1 MAANAFI
8 RFESYAHVYTH
19 AIEYG
24 RVFFNQGAQMLR
36 KRIADRMTELGLS
49 QTELGRLSGVPQPT
63 IHRIMSG
70 ESQSPRQQN
79 IEKIAKA
86 LSVTATWLWTGRQD
100 SAHAPREAIRIDSAS
115 PAVATKRPPSKPAK
129 VRTKLEIK
137 VVDDVGT
144 KTFTSL
150 EQEKQLAQAIQSFI
164 HQYVFEIYDDHPELI
179 ETLSTYRL
187 SELKLLFVGPP
198 K

>member
-1 MAANAFI
+1 
-8 RFESYAHVYTH
+8 
-19 AIEYG
+19 
-24 RVFFNQGAQMLR
+24 MLR

-79 IEKIAKA
+79 IEKIARA

-100 SAHAPREAIRIDSAS
+100 SAPVPKEAISAS
-115 PAVATKRPPSKPAK
+115 DNFPAIAAKRTPSKPAK

-150 EQEKQLAQAIQSFI
+150 EQEKQLAQAIQGFI
-164 HQYVFEIYDDHPELI
+164 QQYVFEIYDDQPDLI

-187 SELKLLFVGPP
+187 SELKLLFVAPP

>member
-8 RFESYAHVYTH
+8 RFESYARVYAH

-100 SAHAPREAIRIDSAS
+100 SAPPPKEAISTDSDSSSVTA
-115 PAVATKRPPSKPAK
+115 KRPPSKPAK

-187 SELKLLFVGPP
+187 SELKLLFIGPP

>member
-1 MAANAFI
+1 
-8 RFESYAHVYTH
+8 
-19 AIEYG
+19 
-24 RVFFNQGAQMLR
+24 MLR

-86 LSVTATWLWTGRQD
+86 LSVTSTWLWTGRQD
-100 SAHAPREAIRIDSAS
+100 SAPVPKEAISTSTDS
-115 PAVATKRPPSKPAK
+115 PVATAKRPPSKTAK
-129 VRTKLEIK
+129 LRTKLEIK
-137 VVDDVGT
+137 VVDDVGS

-150 EQEKQLAQAIQSFI
+150 EQEKLLAQALKSFI
-164 HQYVFEIYDDHPELI
+164 EQYVFEIYEDHPDLI
-179 ETLSTYRL
+179 ETISTYRL
-187 SELKLLFVGPP
+187 SELKFLFVGPA
-198 K
+198 KLA

>member
-1 MAANAFI
+1 
-8 RFESYAHVYTH
+8 
-19 AIEYG
+19 
-24 RVFFNQGAQMLR
+24 MLR

-79 IEKIAKA
+79 VEKIAKA

-100 SAHAPREAIRIDSAS
+100 SVPIPRESINTSDDSVAIA
-115 PAVATKRPPSKPAK
+115 AKRPPSKASKP
-129 VRTKLEIK
+129 RTKLEIK
-137 VVDDVGT
+137 VVDDVGS

-150 EQEKQLAQAIQSFI
+150 EQEKLLVQALQGFIQ
-164 HQYVFEIYDDHPELI
+164 QYVYEIYDDQPELI
-179 ETLSTYRL
+179 ELISTYRL
-187 SELKLLFVGPP
+187 SELKFLFVGPA

>member
-1 MAANAFI
+1 
-8 RFESYAHVYTH
+8 
-19 AIEYG
+19 
-24 RVFFNQGAQMLR
+24 MLR

-100 SAHAPREAIRIDSAS
+100 SAPIPRESISTSDDSV
-115 PAVATKRPPSKPAK
+115 AVTTKRPASKANK
-129 VRTKLEIK
+129 LRTKLEIK
-137 VVDDVGT
+137 VVDDVGS

-150 EQEKQLAQAIQSFI
+150 EQEKLLVQALQGFIQ
-164 HQYVFEIYDDHPELI
+164 QYVYEIYDDQPDLIELI
-179 ETLSTYRL
+179 STYRL
-187 SELKLLFVGPP
+187 SELKFLFVGPA